1 MNIIKLNA
9 TASTNDFLKQL
20 NSTQNL
26 ENFTTVV
33 TQHQTNGKG
42 QRGSYWNSTPYKNLT
57 FSTLIKKKLT
67 QDFTIFDLNIA
78 VSVAIVQALEMFK
91 IPTLNIKWPND
102 ILSEDK
108 KIAGI
113 LIENTLMGSYAISSI
128 IGVGL
133 NVNQTNFEHL
143 PQASSL
149 KKITQKEF
157 NLEVLLLELI
167 KQIQQNYQLITQ
179 QQTSLLWEK
188 YHNYLYKKDSISVF
202 KNQLGEKFTG
212 IIQQVLP
219 NGKIQ
224 ILLENQIIKEF
235 DLKEVKMIY

>member
-78 VSVAIVQALEMFK
+78 VSVAS
-91 IPTLNIKWPND
+91 TLR
-102 ILSEDK
+102 
-108 KIAGI
+108 
-113 LIENTLMGSYAISSI
+113 
-128 IGVGL
+128 
-133 NVNQTNFEHL
+133 
-143 PQASSL
+143 
-149 KKITQKEF
+149 
-157 NLEVLLLELI
+157 
-167 KQIQQNYQLITQ
+167 
-179 QQTSLLWEK
+179 
-188 YHNYLYKKDSISVF
+188 
-202 KNQLGEKFTG
+202 
-212 IIQQVLP
+212 
-219 NGKIQ
+219 
-224 ILLENQIIKEF
+224 
-235 DLKEVKMIY
+235 